1 MCAVQVE
8 VAKLR
13 ADLLALRQFH
23 LRSRAISIAGS
34 DASNWGSDEDEQ
46 HSMTES
52 YRPSRRSR

>member
-1 MCAVQVE
+1 M
-8 VAKLR
+8 AKLR

-46 HSMTES
+46 QSMSES
-52 YRPSRRSR
+52 YRPSRHSR